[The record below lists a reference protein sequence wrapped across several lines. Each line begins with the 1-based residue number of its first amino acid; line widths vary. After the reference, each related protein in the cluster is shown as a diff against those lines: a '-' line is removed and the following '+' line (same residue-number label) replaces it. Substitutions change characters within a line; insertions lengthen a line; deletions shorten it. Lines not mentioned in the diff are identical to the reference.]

1 MDTALLVAIIT
12 ATASILSWVVSSIFS
27 SWREKR
33 KEKLEA
39 RLKFIDKQL
48 EELYG
53 PLAFLVHEGENSFKS
68 IFKTN
73 RKKWVSLKG
82 DDPIPKEQLELWI
95 FWVENDFFP
104 RNEKIKHLLM
114 EKTHLIEGAK
124 VPDSHLQ
131 FMEHY
136 NTWKLDHLRW
146 TEDGVDYPFISRVN
160 FPDEFNDEVLET
172 FSLLKC
178 EQNDFLDKI
187 YNKKKKS

>member
-68 IFKTN
+68 IFKTIVN
-73 RKKWVSLKG
+73 
-82 DDPIPKEQLELWI
+82 
-95 FWVENDFFP
+95 
-104 RNEKIKHLLM
+104 LL
-114 EKTHLIEGAK
+114 
-124 VPDSHLQ
+124 
-131 FMEHY
+131 
-136 NTWKLDHLRW
+136 
-146 TEDGVDYPFISRVN
+146 
-160 FPDEFNDEVLET
+160 
-172 FSLLKC
+172 
-178 EQNDFLDKI
+178 
-187 YNKKKKS
+187 